1 MAPAVSA
8 LRRPGSRPLRGP
20 ESRPH
25 GERREEDRQP
35 DLSWPQADALTRA
48 ACQNSGLLGRQTIG
62 IAAIV
67 KNSGLTRQ
75 TVYRMKED
83 PVAAEAALA
92 AWEVAKSKSRQTSGY
107 WALEAFS

>member
-1 MAPAVSA
+1 VVASRRTHESSLPKFGAARAP
-8 LRRPGSRPLRGP
+8 
-20 ESRPH
+20 
-25 GERREEDRQP
+25 D
-35 DLSWPQADALTRA
+35 
-48 ACQNSGLLGRQTIG
+48 IG